1 MAEELDYLSDIKD
14 NIEDFRTA
22 GKITAKIREE
32 SKRLIMV
39 GESFLDIADM
49 IEQMIEK
56 EGAKPA
62 FPVNISPNDIAA
74 HHTPAIDET
83 RTVEENDLL
92 KIDLGVSFNGAIG
105 DTAYTIDLSGKNQ
118 QLVDAAEEALAAVI
132 KAIKPGVKIA
142 EEALAAVI
150 KAIKPGVKI
159 GELGAI
165 TEEVAKKYG
174 FKPIENLSGHM
185 IKTGLLHAGID
196 IPNVK
201 TDDDYEIKEGEIYAI
216 EPFMTNG
223 AGRVVDTDEVGIFG
237 FYGPGN
243 VTMRQSRK
251 VLEHIIKEYK
261 LLPFAERWIIR
272 KFNSKILI
280 NAALRE
286 LLREQ
291 IIIGYPML
299 REEKGG
305 LVSQA
310 EHTVLVTSDGCE
322 ILTK

>member
-1 MAEELDYLSDIKD
+1 MVEELDYLADIKD
-14 NIEDFRTA
+14 NIDDFRTA
-22 GKITAKIREE
+22 GKIAAKIREE

-39 GESFLDIADM
+39 GESFLDIADT

-74 HHTPAIDET
+74 HYTPAIDET
-83 RTVEENDLL
+83 RTIEENDFL
-92 KIDLGVSFNGAIG
+92 KIDLGVSVNGAIG
-105 DTAYTIDLSGKNQ
+105 DTAYTIDLSGKNP
-118 QLVDAAEEALAAVI
+118 QLVAAAEEALDAVI
-132 KAIKPGVKIA
+132 KAIKPGVK
-142 EEALAAVI
+142 V
-150 KAIKPGVKI
+150 GD
-159 GELGAI
+159 LGAI

-223 AGRVVDTDEVGIFG
+223 AGRVVDSDEVGIFG

-251 VLEHIIKEYK
+251 VLEHILNEYK
-261 LLPFAERWIIR
+261 LLPFAERWVIR

-286 LLREQ
+286 LLKEQ

-299 REEKGG
+299 KEEKGG

-310 EHTVLVTSDGCE
+310 EHTVLVTADGCE
-322 ILTK
+322 VLTK

>member
-132 KAIKPGVKIA
+132 KAIKPGVKI
-142 EEALAAVI
+142 
-150 KAIKPGVKI
+150 

-223 AGRVVDTDEVGIFG
+223 AGRVIDTDEVGIFG